1 MLVRNK
7 KESISSIN
15 VVTND
20 LLLED
25 RLVAFWS
32 DNPTYADYLLSSF
45 ETAWVKSAPAAQRIQ
60 ELLEQGPPKM

>member
-1 MLVRNK
+1 MLVRNQ

-25 RLVAFWS
+25 RLVAFWN
-32 DNPTYADYLLSSF
+32 DNPTYTYYLLSSF
-45 ETAWVKSAPAAQRIQ
+45 ETACAKSAPAAQRIR
-60 ELLEQGPPKM
+60 ELLDQSPPKM